1 MIDDE
6 TKMIDD
12 FSAIIQKLEDRVKLL
27 DEENA
32 QLKTHIRT
40 LNDAIDSKNR
50 TINKLQYDSWD
61 DCYDSFRDR

>member
-1 MIDDE
+1 MSENEDHWSDE
-6 TKMIDD
+6 IE
-12 FSAIIQKLEDRVKLL
+12 KLKEEIKILQ
-27 DEENA
+27 EENTK
-32 QLKTHIRT
+32 LKTHIRT